1 VELRQLEHFLA
12 VVREG
17 SFTAAAGKLF
27 MVQSSLS
34 ASLLSLEREL
44 GADLFIRGRKGAE
57 LTDAGRSLLEPARAA
72 LRSLQDARDAVAEVS
87 GLRQGTVRIACMS
100 ASVPDRIDVGPTIR
114 RFRREHPGIDV
125 HLVPADA
132 RTMVDMV
139 ADGDVDFAISPAAGD
154 LGPRLSFHTLM
165 QTELAVICPV
175 GHHLAGARDIHP
187 RDILEEL
194 IIDLPRTWESRNL
207 FDGLLRAHGL
217 ERPASVE
224 VDDWLGALTMVKR
237 GTGIAYGP
245 RQCVE
250 EGPFSDLAVA
260 RIAGAPAW
268 AYGVIARDEALR
280 GAAGR
285 AFLAA
290 YLDSCA
296 VVRRQQ
302 RQGRDMERADAGDL
316 PG

>member
-1 VELRQLEHFLA
+1 
-12 VVREG
+12 
-17 SFTAAAGKLF
+17 
-27 MVQSSLS
+27 M
-34 ASLLSLEREL
+34 
-44 GADLFIRGRKGAE
+44 
-57 LTDAGRSLLEPARAA
+57 P
-72 LRSLQDARDAVAEVS
+72 
-87 GLRQGTVRIACMS
+87 

-132 RTMVDMV
+132 RTMVEMV
-139 ADGDVDFAISPAAGD
+139 ADGDVDFAISPATAD
-154 LGPRLSFHTLM
+154 LGPRLSFRTLV
-165 QTELAVICPV
+165 QTELALICPA
-175 GHHLAGARDIHP
+175 GHHLAGTRDIHP

-194 IIDLPRTWESRNL
+194 IIDLPRSWESRNL

-217 ERPASVE
+217 ERRASVE
-224 VDDWLGALTMVKR
+224 VDDWLGALAMVHR

-245 RQCVE
+245 RHGVD

-260 RIAGAPAW
+260 TIAGAPTW

-290 YLDSCA
+290 YLDSCEG
-296 VVRRQQ
+296 VRRQQ
-302 RQGRDMERADAGDL
+302 RPGRDMERAAIGDL
-316 PG
+316 PA